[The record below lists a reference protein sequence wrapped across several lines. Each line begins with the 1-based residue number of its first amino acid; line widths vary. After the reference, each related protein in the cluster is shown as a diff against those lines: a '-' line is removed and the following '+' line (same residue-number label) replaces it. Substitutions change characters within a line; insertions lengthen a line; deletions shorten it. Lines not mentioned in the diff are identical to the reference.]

1 MSILDLKQFLDEA
14 VDEYNRPNFIPND
27 PISIPY
33 QFTQKEDIEI
43 IGFLT
48 ATIAWGQ
55 RATILKNCQWL
66 IEHMDYAPEAF
77 IMQHQQKDLKPFSK
91 FVHRTFNGVDCV
103 YFLQALQSLYK
114 NHGGLEESFN
124 QAYTSTQDLAPA
136 ISTWRQTYFSY
147 APPGRSAKHFADPLR
162 NSSAKRI
169 CMYLR
174 WMVRKDKKG
183 VDFGIWKT
191 ISPAILN
198 APLDVH
204 SGRIARSLGLLERK
218 QDDWKAVIELS
229 DNLRLLDP
237 KDPAKYD
244 FALFGIGV
252 NEKLS
257 FKS

>member
-1 MSILDLKQFLDEA
+1 MSILNLQTFLDEA
-14 VDEYNRPNFIPND
+14 VEEYNRPNFIPND
-27 PISIPY
+27 PISIPH

-66 IEHMDYAPEAF
+66 IEQMDNAPAAF
-77 IMQHQQKDLKPFSK
+77 IRQHQAKDLKPFSK

-114 NHGGLEESFN
+114 NHRGLEESFH
-124 QAYTSTQDLAPA
+124 QAYTRTHDLAPA
-136 ISTWRQTYFSY
+136 ISTWRQTFFSY
-147 APPGRSAKHFADPLR
+147 APPGRSVKHFADPLR

-174 WMVRKDKKG
+174 WMVRNDKKG
-183 VDFGIWKT
+183 VDFGIWKS
-191 ISPAILN
+191 ISPSILN
-198 APLDVH
+198 APLDIH

-237 KDPAKYD
+237 NDPAKYD

-252 NEKLS
+252 NEKLLL
-257 FKS
+257 